1 MHRTHGGIQGQLL
14 LVHLLGFPRSGL
26 HGGEFHLDSAS
37 LCRSIPNLF
46 FPVPL
51 CVLLC
56 EVCPHLDGRLQ
67 VSSLGGG
74 SWFYDL
80 SIFYALGAR

>member
-1 MHRTHGGIQGQLL
+1 MVGYRVNYYWFVCWVFLAPAFMVVSFPCLL
-14 LVHLLGFPRSGL
+14 FLFAHLLITGF
-26 HGGEFHLDSAS
+26 
-37 LCRSIPNLF
+37 I
-46 FPVPL
+46 PVPL
-51 CVLLC
+51 LVLLC

-80 SIFYALGAR
+80 SIFYALGSR